1 MDAERKAVREQ
12 MKKSLKTSFE
22 KIVVEAKLTDQ
33 EESVVRMVILRKC
46 SIVEVSIKLNISES
60 TVYRIMRSFYERA
73 QLILAA

>member
-33 EESVVRMVILRKC
+33 EETVVRMVILRKC
-46 SIVEVSIKLNISES
+46 STVETSLKLNISES
-60 TVYRIMRSFYERA
+60 TVYRIMREFYERA
-73 QLILAA
+73 QVILAA